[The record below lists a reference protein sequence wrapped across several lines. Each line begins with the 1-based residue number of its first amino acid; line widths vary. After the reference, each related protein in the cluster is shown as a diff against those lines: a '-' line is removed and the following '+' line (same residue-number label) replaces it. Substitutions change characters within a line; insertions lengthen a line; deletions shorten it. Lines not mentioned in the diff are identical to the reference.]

1 MTVDKSGLMQIQN
14 WRKER
19 NKDMCGA
26 LQNLLAVLCVVGLSA
41 FITIL
46 VLLIAVCVCGNHEI
60 IDCFWFPLPEV
71 GICAILSIRKS
82 HRAKGGCYY
91 SQSV

>member
-1 MTVDKSGLMQIQN
+1 
-14 WRKER
+14 
-19 NKDMCGA
+19 MCGA

-82 HRAKGGCYY
+82 HRAKGGFAPPVFAEGSSSPPDGRKEGDANVCYIL
-91 SQSV
+91 